1 MSTAQATSES
11 PWSARSTPASFAGAI
26 EEIATV
32 PDIERTLAA
41 AARLPHCIFL
51 DSARQQDDL
60 GRYSF
65 LAADP
70 FDFVSLGI
78 DEALTAASTN
88 ESVFKS
94 LETRVQSFAAQ
105 TVAGLP
111 PFQGG
116 LAGLFGYDLNRTIER
131 IAPPR
136 YDGFALPV
144 LAVGLYDVVL
154 AIDQVE
160 QKAWIISQ
168 GWPEREPAR
177 RRQRARERLQ
187 RFQAVVLQ
195 GGTDKP
201 AAGLSVGVGKAV
213 LPWPAVPRGAAVPPG
228 RIAPQSMVLAGTD
241 LTSNF
246 SRREYIETIERA
258 IEYIHA
264 GDVFQVNLAQRLL
277 HPARDDSLSLYLRMR
292 RRNPA
297 PFAAYF
303 DLGEFQIISA
313 SPERF
318 LKVED
323 GHVEA
328 RPIKGTR
335 RRSTWPEADL
345 FAGDELLQSEK
356 DRAEN
361 VMIVDLLR
369 NDLARVCTPDSVATS
384 DLCRLEV
391 YEFVQHLV
399 SVVRGKLR
407 PECSPFDLLGAAFPG
422 GSITG
427 APKVRAM
434 EIIAELEPTAR
445 GPYCGSLGYI
455 GFDGAM
461 DTNILI
467 RTITA
472 GRGWWQFPVGGG
484 IVAQSDPE
492 REYEETWH
500 KAEGLLRAL

>member
-1 MSTAQATSES
+1 MSTFQAAAGSR
-11 PWSARSTPASFAGAI
+11 RSSDSQAAPFGGAI
-26 EEIATV
+26 EKLAAV
-32 PDIERTLAA
+32 PDIERVLTA
-41 AARLPHCIFL
+41 AARLPHCIFF
-51 DSARQQDDL
+51 DSAREQEDL

-70 FDFVSLGI
+70 FDFVSRST
-78 DEALTAASTN
+78 DEAVIAAAAGEN
-88 ESVFKS
+88 AFKNLALRS
-94 LETRVQSFAAQ
+94 QSYATE

-116 LAGLFGYDLNRTIER
+116 LAGLFGYDLNRTLER

-136 YDGFALPV
+136 HDEFAVAALVVGFYYVV
-144 LAVGLYDVVL
+144 LAVDH
-154 AIDQVE
+154 AE
-160 QKAWIISQ
+160 RSAWIISQ

-177 RRQRARERLQ
+177 RRQRACERLE
-187 RFQAVVLQ
+187 RFKAIVLADTTSHTHHVASL
-195 GGTDKP
+195 TDKP
-201 AAGLSVGVGKAV
+201 AAGLSV
-213 LPWPAVPRGAAVPPG
+213 PPS
-228 RIAPQSMVLAGTD
+228 RISPQFPVLAGTD

-246 SRREYIETIERA
+246 SRRQYIEMVERA
-258 IEYIHA
+258 IEYIYA

-297 PFAAYF
+297 TFAAYF
-303 DLGEFQIISA
+303 DLGKFQIASA

-318 LKVED
+318 LKVAD
-323 GHVEA
+323 CHVEA

-369 NDLARVCTPDSVATS
+369 NDMSRVCLPDSVAVS
-384 DLCRLEV
+384 ELCRLEV

-399 SVVRGKLR
+399 SVVHGELR
-407 PECSPFDLLGAAFPG
+407 PECSSFELLEAAFPG
-422 GSITG
+422 GSVTG

-445 GPYCGSLGYI
+445 GPYCGCLGYI
-455 GFDGAM
+455 GFDGTM

-500 KAEGLLRAL
+500 KAEGLLRALE